1 MTAHRSPSQAPLL
14 EVTGLVAGFGP
25 TTVLHGVD
33 LHVGSGELVTVLGLN
48 GAGKSVT
55 LKVIGGLVPAWEG
68 RVVFDGDDVTQLG
81 VEERVARGM
90 AFVPQGRQLFPELSV
105 AENLR
110 LGAYLPR
117 RRDRVASDRQLREVL
132 DRFPRLAER
141 SDQPAGTMSGGEQA
155 MLAVGRALM
164 ARPKLLL
171 VDEPSAGLAPIV
183 AGQVIELLD
192 QVHRDGVAVFLVEQ
206 NVPLALRV
214 AERAHVMQKGRV
226 VYESDTRA
234 LDHDRVAAELGIGR
248 LLKSST
254 NGSPKQAGPR
264 RRTGPRRSRPLRA
277 RPR

>member
-1 MTAHRSPSQAPLL
+1 MTRTALL

-33 LHVGSGELVTVLGLN
+33 LHVDEGELVTVLGLN

-55 LKVIGGLVPAWEG
+55 LKVIGGLVPAWQG
-68 RVVFDGDDVTQLG
+68 RVVFAGDDVTHLS

-90 AFVPQGRQLFPELSV
+90 AFVPQGRQLFPELTV

-117 RRDRVASDRQLREVL
+117 RRDRAASDRQLREVL

-141 SDQPAGTMSGGEQA
+141 RDQPAGTMSGGEQA

-183 AGQVIELLD
+183 ASQVIELLD

-214 AERAHVMQKGRV
+214 AQRAHVMQKGRI

-248 LLKSST
+248 LLQSST
-254 NGSPKQAGPR
+254 NGARRAKGVR

>member
-1 MTAHRSPSQAPLL
+1 LL
-14 EVTGLVAGFGP
+14 EAKGLVAGFGP

-33 LHVGSGELVTVLGLN
+33 LHVDTGEMVTVLGLN

-68 RVVFDGDDVTQLG
+68 KVVFDGEDVTRLS
-81 VEERVARGM
+81 VEEHVARGM
-90 AFVPQGRQLFPELSV
+90 AFVPQGRQLFPELTV

-117 RRDRVASDRQLREVL
+117 RRDRAASDRQLAEVL

-141 SDQPAGTMSGGEQA
+141 RDQAAGTLSGGEQA

-183 AGQVIELLD
+183 AAQVVELLD
-192 QVHRDGVAVFLVEQ
+192 QTHRDGVAVFLVEQ
-206 NVPLALRV
+206 NVPLALRY
-214 AERAHVMQKGRV
+214 AHRAHVMQKGTV
-226 VYESDTRA
+226 VYEDTVA
-234 LDHDRVAAELGIGR
+234 HLDHDRVAAELGIGR

-254 NGSPKQAGPR
+254 NGARAKPKGRTRSGPR
-264 RRTGPRRSRPLRA
+264 RTRPLRA
-277 RPR
+277 R

>member
-1 MTAHRSPSQAPLL
+1 
-14 EVTGLVAGFGP
+14 
-25 TTVLHGVD
+25 VLHGVD
-33 LHVGSGELVTVLGLN
+33 LRVDTGELVTVLGLN

-68 RVVFDGDDVTQLG
+68 KVVFDGDDVTHMS

-90 AFVPQGRQLFPELSV
+90 AFVPQGRQLFPELTV

-117 RRDRVASDRQLREVL
+117 RRHRATSDKRLKGIL
-132 DRFPRLAER
+132 DRFPRLGER
-141 SDQPAGTMSGGEQA
+141 RDQPAGTMSGGEQA

-164 ARPKLLL
+164 AEPKLLL

-183 AGQVIELLD
+183 AGHVVELLD
-192 QVHRDGVAVFLVEQ
+192 EVHRDGVAVFLVEQ

-248 LLKSST
+248 LLKASANGARGT
-254 NGSPKQAGPR
+254 NGTRRRSGPR
-264 RRTGPRRSRPLRA
+264 RTRPLRA
-277 RPR
+277 RTK